1 MTRII
6 QLLFFGLIVALALSA
21 QTNGSR
27 TGGGVKNTYGLLQ
40 GNWIDD
46 LDSLSSVTVVDSVW
60 TFNYVGEPFG
70 VEDEFKISIVDSL
83 PEFTPETRKTEFM
96 VLANKTDTMGYKISK
111 LTDKTLSLIYYPS
124 GRLCLYHRKK

>member
-40 GNWIDD
+40 GNWMDD
-46 LDSLSSVTVVDSVW
+46 QDSLSSVTIADSVW
-60 TFNYVGEPFG
+60 TFNYVGEQFG

-124 GRLCLYHRKK
+124 GRLCLYHKKK